1 MKKFNSNLPAVQETY
16 RVGHSNIGQ
25 PGPTIDAEYEPQPA
39 HLPLAHYLWI
49 LRRHGWKI
57 AAFIAGVV
65 LATLVVS
72 LRLTPIYES
81 TTTID
86 IDRQMPTG
94 VLGQEALQ
102 NATNDADQFLA
113 TQVKLIQSDSVVRPV
128 VDKYKLREVEKDAL
142 EEAID
147 KSATS
152 LEAPVV
158 LKNLKVTRPPNTYL
172 LLVSYRS
179 PNRQLAADVANEIAL
194 SYLAHTYKIRY
205 KATASLSDFMERQ
218 LEELKAQ
225 MEKSSAALNQ
235 FERELNVINPE
246 EKTSILSARLLQ
258 LNEEYTRAQADRV
271 KKEAA
276 YSSIKDGTLAAAQ
289 VSTQGEALKKLTENL
304 NDAEEHFAEAK
315 NHFGVNHPEY
325 KKAQMKVQE
334 LESQIEATKRSIGQ
348 RIEIEYREAG
358 NREGMLESAVKD
370 TKAEFDRLNAR
381 SFEYQTLKREAES
394 DKKLYEELVRKIK
407 EAGIN
412 ASFQNSSIRVADTA
426 RPGLKPVFPKTWLN
440 LVLAFL
446 FATLF
451 GVGAAVL
458 SDVLDNT
465 IRDPDQ
471 VARLLNCDVI
481 GSLPAV
487 KDWRRRLSPIQAT
500 SGGAPLVNGAGIN
513 GVNGNGATGNGKN
526 GHATHGTTSGAT
538 PGTGK
543 THGTTYEKA
552 SLAPVADQDQIL
564 SNYEEAI
571 RTLRNSIL
579 LTDFDRQ
586 LKSVLLTS
594 ASPSEGKSTVA
605 AHLAATHASQHK
617 RTLLIDGDLRRP
629 SVHRLY
635 QVPNS
640 VGLANVL
647 LEQISWRD
655 AVIRM
660 DAPKGL
666 DILPAGP
673 STRRASDL
681 MGMGLAQLIEE
692 ATREYDL
699 VVLDAPPLLGFAEPL
714 QMATAVDGVIVVARA
729 GDTSRKAL
737 GSVIATLARLRANL
751 VGVVLN
757 EVHRQVS
764 AGYYYYYGHYSKYYG
779 RAHDVR

>member
-1 MKKFNSNLPAVQETY
+1 L
-16 RVGHSNIGQ
+16 I
-25 PGPTIDAEYEPQPA
+25 
-39 HLPLAHYLWI
+39 
-49 LRRHGWKI
+49 
-57 AAFIAGVV
+57 
-65 LATLVVS
+65 VS

-81 TTTID
+81 TATVD

-113 TQVKLIQSDSVVRPV
+113 TQVKLIQSDSVLRPV
-128 VDKYKLREVEKDAL
+128 VDKFHLRDVEKDAL

-147 KSATS
+147 KSPTS
-152 LEAPVV
+152 MEAPVI

-172 LLVSYRS
+172 LLISYRS
-179 PNRQLAADVANEIAL
+179 PHRELASDVANEIAT

-225 MEKSSAALNQ
+225 MEKSSQNLAS

-246 EKTSILSARLLQ
+246 EKTNILSARLLQ
-258 LNEEYTRAQADRV
+258 LNEEYTKAQADRV

-276 YSSIKDGTLAAAQ
+276 FNSIKSGSLAAAQ
-289 VSTQGEALKKLTENL
+289 VSTQGEALKKLTENY
-304 NDAEEHFAEAK
+304 NEAQEKFAEVK
-315 NHFGVNHPEY
+315 THFGINHPEF
-325 KKAQMKVQE
+325 KKAQTRVDE
-334 LESQIEATKRSIGQ
+334 LASEIDSTRRSISQ
-348 RIEIEYREAG
+348 RIEIEYRESI
-358 NREGMLESAVKD
+358 NRESMLEQSVKE
-370 TKAEFDRLNAR
+370 TKAEWDRLNAR

-440 LVLAFL
+440 VLLAFL
-446 FATLF
+446 FATFF

-471 VARLLNCDVI
+471 VARLLNTDVI

-487 KDWRRRLSPIQAT
+487 KDWRRRLSPIQT
-500 SGGAPLVNGAGIN
+500 HTHT
-513 GVNGNGATGNGKN
+513 NGNGLIHYPAAQLPT
-526 GHATHGTTSGAT
+526 THSPLPLPT
-538 PGTGK
+538 P
-543 THGTTYEKA
+543 H
-552 SLAPVADQDQIL
+552 SLLPTPHDPVDQAL
-564 SNYEEAI
+564 TNYEEAI

-579 LTDFDRQ
+579 LTDFDRR
-586 LKSVLLTS
+586 LRSVLMTS

-605 AHLAATHASQHK
+605 AHLAVTHARQHK

-629 SVHRLY
+629 SVHRLF
-635 QVPNS
+635 QIPNN
-640 VGLANVL
+640 VGLSNVL
-647 LEQISWRD
+647 MKQSSWLD
-655 AVIRM
+655 AVVMM
-660 DAPKGL
+660 DEPKGL

-673 STRRASDL
+673 ASRRASDL
-681 MGMGLAQLIEE
+681 MGMGIAELIEE
-692 ATREYDL
+692 ATRDYDL

-737 GSVIATLARLRANL
+737 STVVTTLARLRANL

-757 EVHRQVS
+757 EVHREVS
-764 AGYYYYYGHYSKYYG
+764 AGYYYYYGHYSKYYTP
-779 RAHDVR
+779 RDRS

>member
-1 MKKFNSNLPAVQETY
+1 MRRLENNSPAVIETK
-16 RVGHSNIGQ
+16 VIG
-25 PGPTIDAEYEPQPA
+25 PPVIDAEYEPQPA
-39 HLPLAHYLWI
+39 HLPLSHYLWI

-57 AAFIAGVV
+57 GAFVIAVV
-65 LATLVVS
+65 LATLVIS

-81 TTTID
+81 TSTVD
-86 IDRQMPTG
+86 IDRQTPTG
-94 VLGQEALQ
+94 VLGQEAMQ

-113 TQVKLIQSDSVVRPV
+113 TQVQLIQSDSVVRPV
-128 VDKYKLREVEKDAL
+128 VDKYHLREIEKDAL
-142 EEAID
+142 EEAVD

-152 LEAPVV
+152 LEAPVI

-172 LLVSYRS
+172 LKISYRS

-205 KATASLSDFMERQ
+205 KATAGLSDFMERQ

-225 MEKSSAALNQ
+225 MEKSSGALMQ
-235 FERELNVINPE
+235 FERDLNVINPE
-246 EKTSILSARLLQ
+246 EKTSIISARLLQ
-258 LNEEYTRAQADRV
+258 LNEEYTKAQADRV

-276 YSSIKDGTLAAAQ
+276 YNSIKDGTLAAAQ
-289 VSTQGEALKKLTENL
+289 VSTQGEALKKLTETQNE
-304 NDAEEHFAEAK
+304 AQEHFAEVK
-315 NHFGVNHPEY
+315 NHFGINHPEY
-325 KKAQMKVQE
+325 KKAQTRVDE
-334 LESQIEATKRSIGQ
+334 LAAQVESTKKSIAQ
-348 RIEIEYREAG
+348 RIEIEYHESV
-358 NREGMLESAVKD
+358 NREGMLEAAVKD
-370 TKAEFDRLNAR
+370 TKTEFDNLNAR
-381 SFEYQTLKREAES
+381 SFEYQSLKREAES
-394 DKKLYEELVRKIK
+394 DKKLYEELIRRIK

-412 ASFQNSSIRVADTA
+412 AGFQSNAIRVADTA

-471 VARLLNCDVI
+471 VARLLNTDVI

-487 KDWRRRLSPIQAT
+487 KDWRRRLSPIQSMSMLNA
-500 SGGAPLVNGAGIN
+500 SNGHANGANGN
-513 GVNGNGATGNGKN
+513 GVNGHSSKSLNGKS
-526 GHATHGTTSGAT
+526 HGKSSTLV
-538 PGTGK
+538 K
-543 THGTTYEKA
+543 
-552 SLAPVADQDQIL
+552 LAESEQVL

-605 AHLAATHASQHK
+605 AHLAATHANQHK

-629 SVHRLY
+629 SVHRLF

-673 STRRASDL
+673 ATRRASDL

-729 GDTSRKAL
+729 GETSRKAL
-737 GSVIATLARLRANL
+737 SSVVGTLARLRANL

-779 RAHDVR
+779 ARKGEVG

>member
-1 MKKFNSNLPAVQETY
+1 MKKFEPHLPAVQETF
-16 RVGHSNIGQ
+16 RVPQ
-25 PGPTIDAEYEPQPA
+25 PGQIPVIDAEYEPQAA
-39 HLPLAHYLWI
+39 HVPLAHYLWI

-57 AAFIAGVV
+57 AGFVVGTV
-65 LATLVVS
+65 LATLIVS

-86 IDRQMPTG
+86 IDRQMPTS

-102 NATNDADQFLA
+102 NVSNDADQFLA

-128 VDKYKLREVEKDAL
+128 VEKYHLRDVEKDAL
-142 EEAID
+142 EEAVD

-152 LEAPVV
+152 LEAPVI

-172 LLVSYRS
+172 LLISYRS

-194 SYLAHTYKIRY
+194 SYLAHTYRIRY
-205 KATASLSDFMERQ
+205 KATAGLSDFMEKQ
-218 LEELKAQ
+218 LEELRAQ
-225 MEKSSAALNQ
+225 MEKSNQALAN

-246 EKTSILSARLLQ
+246 EKTNIVSARLLQ
-258 LNEEYTRAQADRV
+258 LNEEYTKAQADRV

-276 YSSIKDGTLAAAQ
+276 YNSMKDGTLAAAQ
-289 VSTQGEALKKLTENL
+289 VSTQGEALKKLTEDL
-304 NDAEEHFAEAK
+304 NDAQQKFAEVK
-315 NHFGVNHPEY
+315 THFGLNHPEY
-325 KKAQMKVQE
+325 KKAETRVNE
-334 LESQIEATKRSIGQ
+334 VESQIEATQRSIGQ
-348 RIEIEYREAG
+348 RIEIEYQQAV
-358 NREGMLESAVKD
+358 NRESMLENAVKD
-370 TKAEFDRLNAR
+370 TKAEWDRLNSR
-381 SFEYQTLKREAES
+381 SFEYQTLKREADS
-394 DKKLYEELVRKIK
+394 NKKLYEELVRKIK

-440 LVLAFL
+440 VLLAFL
-446 FATLF
+446 FATF
-451 GVGAAVL
+451 IGVGAAVL
-458 SDVLDNT
+458 NDVLDNT

-471 VARLLNCDVI
+471 VARLLNTDVI

-487 KDWRRRLSPIQAT
+487 KDWRRRLSPISSANGSPSTAVVHVENEQA
-500 SGGAPLVNGAGIN
+500 
-513 GVNGNGATGNGKN
+513 
-526 GHATHGTTSGAT
+526 
-538 PGTGK
+538 
-543 THGTTYEKA
+543 
-552 SLAPVADQDQIL
+552 L

-579 LTDFDRQ
+579 LTDFDRR
-586 LKSVLLTS
+586 LRSVLLTS

-635 QVPNS
+635 QVPNT
-640 VGLANVL
+640 VGLSNVL
-647 LEQISWRD
+647 MGEVPWLD
-655 AVIRM
+655 AVLPM
-660 DAPKGL
+660 SHPKGL

-673 STRRASDL
+673 ATRRASDL
-681 MGMGLAQLIEE
+681 MGMGLAELIEE
-692 ATREYDL
+692 ASREYDL

-737 GSVIATLARLRANL
+737 STVIATLTRLRANL
-751 VGVVLN
+751 IGVVLN
-757 EVHRQVS
+757 EVHKEVS
-764 AGYYYYYGHYSKYYG
+764 AGYYYYYGHYSKYYD
-779 RAHDVR
+779 RKKD

>member
-1 MKKFNSNLPAVQETY
+1 MNKLEPSAVADNY
-16 RVGHSNIGQ
+16 RNAAPIL
-25 PGPTIDAEYEPQPA
+25 DAEYEPQAA
-39 HLPLAHYLWI
+39 HVPLAHYLWI

-57 AAFIAGVV
+57 AAFVAGTV
-65 LATLVVS
+65 LATLIVS

-81 TTTID
+81 TATVD
-86 IDRQMPTG
+86 VDRQMPTG

-113 TQVKLIQSDSVVRPV
+113 TQVKLIQSDSVLRPV
-128 VDKYKLREVEKDAL
+128 VEKYHLRDVEKDAL
-142 EEAID
+142 EEAVD
-147 KSATS
+147 KSPTS
-152 LEAPVV
+152 LEAPVI

-172 LLVSYRS
+172 LLISYRS
-179 PNRQLAADVANEIAL
+179 PNRQLASDVANEFAL
-194 SYLAHTYKIRY
+194 SYLAHTYRIRY

-225 MEKSSAALNQ
+225 MEKSSENLMR

-246 EKTSILSARLLQ
+246 EKTNILSARLLQ
-258 LNEEYTRAQADRV
+258 LNEEYTKAQADRV

-276 YSSIKDGTLAAAQ
+276 YNSVKTGELAAAQ

-304 NDAEEHFAEAK
+304 NEANEKFAEVK
-315 NHFGVNHPEY
+315 THFGINHPEY
-325 KKAQMKVQE
+325 KKAQTRVDE
-334 LESQIEATKRSIGQ
+334 LASQIDQTKKSIAQ
-348 RIEIEYREAG
+348 RIEIEYHESV
-358 NREGMLESAVKD
+358 NRESMLESSVKD
-370 TKAEFDRLNAR
+370 TKAEWDNLNAR
-381 SFEYQTLKREAES
+381 SFEYQSLKREAES

-440 LVLAFL
+440 VLLAFL
-446 FATLF
+446 FATFF
-451 GVGAAVL
+451 GIGAAVL

-471 VARLLNCDVI
+471 VARLLNADVI

-487 KDWRRRLSPIQAT
+487 KDWRRRLSPIQMHA
-500 SGGAPLVNGAGIN
+500 VNGHVVN
-513 GVNGNGATGNGKN
+513 GHGNGVVHVNGNGNGNGHKPS
-526 GHATHGTTSGAT
+526 ALLQAVDS
-538 PGTGK
+538 
-543 THGTTYEKA
+543 
-552 SLAPVADQDQIL
+552 DQAL
-564 SNYEEAI
+564 TNYEEAI

-579 LTDFDRQ
+579 LTDFDRR
-586 LKSVLLTS
+586 LRSVLLTS

-605 AHLAATHASQHK
+605 AHLAVTHARQHK

-629 SVHRLY
+629 SVHRLF
-635 QVPNS
+635 QLPNQ
-640 VGLANVL
+640 VGLSNVL
-647 LEQISWRD
+647 MKQSTWMN
-655 AVIRM
+655 AVVAM
-660 DAPKGL
+660 DEPEGL
-666 DILPAGP
+666 DILTAGP
-673 STRRASDL
+673 SSRRASDL
-681 MGMGLAQLIEE
+681 IGMGLAELIEE

-737 GSVIATLARLRANL
+737 STVLGTLLRLRANL

-757 EVHRQVS
+757 EVHREVS
-764 AGYYYYYGHYSKYYG
+764 AGYYYYYGHYSKYYA
-779 RAHDVR
+779 RNRE

>member
-1 MKKFNSNLPAVQETY
+1 MKKFEPNLPAVQETF
-16 RVGHSNIGQ
+16 RVPPPLQ
-25 PGPTIDAEYEPQPA
+25 PALDADYEPQAA
-39 HLPLAHYLWI
+39 HVPLAHYLWI

-57 AAFIAGVV
+57 AGFVAAAVII
-65 LATLVVS
+65 TLIVS

-86 IDRQMPTG
+86 IDRQMPTS

-102 NATNDADQFLA
+102 NVSNDADQFLA

-128 VDKYKLREVEKDAL
+128 VEKYHLRDVEKDAL
-142 EEAID
+142 EEAVD
-147 KSATS
+147 ASATS
-152 LEAPVV
+152 LEAPVI
-158 LKNLKVTRPPNTYL
+158 LKNLKITRPPNTYL
-172 LLVSYRS
+172 LLISYRS

-194 SYLAHTYKIRY
+194 SYLAHTYRIRY
-205 KATASLSDFMERQ
+205 KATAGLSDFMEKQ
-218 LEELKAQ
+218 LEELRAQ
-225 MEKSSAALNQ
+225 MEKSSLALAN
-235 FERELNVINPE
+235 FERELNVVNPE
-246 EKTSILSARLLQ
+246 EKTNIVSARLLQ
-258 LNEEYTRAQADRV
+258 LNEEYTKAQADRV

-276 YSSIKDGTLAAAQ
+276 FNSMKDGTLAAAQ

-304 NDAEEHFAEAK
+304 NEAEQKFAEVK
-315 NHFGVNHPEY
+315 THFGLNHPEY
-325 KKAQMKVQE
+325 KKAETRVNEVQA
-334 LESQIEATKRSIGQ
+334 QIADTQRSIGQ
-348 RIEIEYREAG
+348 RIGIEYEEARNREA
-358 NREGMLESAVKD
+358 MLETAVKD
-370 TKAEFDRLNAR
+370 TKAEWDHLNSR
-381 SFEYQTLKREAES
+381 SFEYQNLKREADS
-394 DKKLYEELVRKIK
+394 NKKLYEELVRKIK

-440 LVLAFL
+440 VLLAFL
-446 FATLF
+446 FATFLA
-451 GVGAAVL
+451 VGGAVL
-458 SDVLDNT
+458 NDVLDNT

-471 VARLLNCDVI
+471 VARLLNADVI

-487 KDWRRRLSPIQAT
+487 KDWRRRLSPISGT
-500 SGGAPLVNGAGIN
+500 NGGAPS
-513 GVNGNGATGNGKN
+513 
-526 GHATHGTTSGAT
+526 TSVVHVENEQA
-538 PGTGK
+538 
-543 THGTTYEKA
+543 
-552 SLAPVADQDQIL
+552 L

-579 LTDFDRQ
+579 LTDFDRR
-586 LKSVLLTS
+586 LRSVLLTS

-605 AHLAATHASQHK
+605 AHLAATHAGQSK

-640 VGLANVL
+640 VGLSNVL
-647 LEQISWRD
+647 LQQISWRD

-660 DAPKGL
+660 DTPKGL

-673 STRRASDL
+673 ATRRASDL
-681 MGMGLAQLIEE
+681 IGMGLAELLEE
-692 ATREYDL
+692 ASQDYDL

-737 GSVIATLARLRANL
+737 GAVVSTLIRLRANL

-757 EVHRQVS
+757 EVHREVS
-764 AGYYYYYGHYSKYYG
+764 AGYYYYYGHYSKYY
-779 RAHDVR
+779 RQADAK

>member
-1 MKKFNSNLPAVQETY
+1 MNEYDHNLPTTSEIL
-16 RVGHSNIGQ
+16 RV
-25 PGPTIDAEYEPQPA
+25 PAPPTIPMIDAAYEPQA
-39 HLPLAHYLWI
+39 GSVPLAHYVWI
-49 LRRHGWKI
+49 LRRHAWKI
-57 AAFIAGVV
+57 AGFVAGVV

-81 TTTID
+81 TTTVD
-86 IDRQMPTG
+86 VDRQMPTG

-102 NATNDADQFLA
+102 NVTNDADQFLA
-113 TQVKLIQSDSVVRPV
+113 TQVRLIESDSVLRPV
-128 VDKYKLREVEKDAL
+128 VDKYRLRDVEKDAL
-142 EEAID
+142 EEAVD

-152 LEAPVV
+152 LEAPVI
-158 LKNLKVTRPPNTYL
+158 LKHLRITRPPNTYL
-172 LLVSYRS
+172 LLISYRS
-179 PNRQLAADVANEIAL
+179 ANRQLAADVANEVAL
-194 SYLAHTYKIRY
+194 SYLAHTYRIRY
-205 KATASLSDFMERQ
+205 KATAGLSDFMERQ

-225 MEKSSAALNQ
+225 MEKSSGALSQ

-246 EKTSILSARLLQ
+246 EKTSILSSRLLQ
-258 LNEEYTRAQADRV
+258 LNTEYTNAQSDRV
-271 KKEAA
+271 RKEAA
-276 YSSIKDGTLAAAQ
+276 YSSIRDNSLAAAQ
-289 VSTQGEALKKLTENL
+289 VSTQGDALKKLTESL
-304 NDAEEHFAEAK
+304 NDAEQKFAEVQT
-315 NHFGVNHPEY
+315 HYGVNHPEY
-325 KKAQMKVQE
+325 KKALTQVNAVKAGI
-334 LESQIEATKRSIGQ
+334 ESTRGSIAQ
-348 RIEIEYREAG
+348 RVAVEYREAV
-358 NREGMLESAVKD
+358 NRESMLKQAVKE
-370 TKAEFDRLNAR
+370 TKAEFDRLNSR
-381 SFEYQTLKREAES
+381 SFEYQTLKREAEG

-440 LVLAFL
+440 LLVAFL
-446 FATLF
+446 LATSL
-451 GVGAAVL
+451 GIGAAVF

-471 VARLLNCDVI
+471 VSRLMNADVI

-487 KDWRRRLSPIQAT
+487 KDWRRRLSPIQAA
-500 SGGAPLVNGAGIN
+500 GAVHGYL
-513 GVNGNGATGNGKN
+513 NGNGSN
-526 GHATHGTTSGAT
+526 GAT
-538 PGTGK
+538 PLKGLVHVGET
-543 THGTTYEKA
+543 
-552 SLAPVADQDQIL
+552 SDQAL

-579 LTDFDRQ
+579 LTDFDRR
-586 LKSVLLTS
+586 LRSVLLTS

-605 AHLAATHASQHK
+605 AHLAATHAGQHK

-640 VGLANVL
+640 VGLSNVL
-647 LEQISWRD
+647 LQQISWRD

-660 DAPKGL
+660 DVPQGL
-666 DILPAGP
+666 DVLPAGP

-681 MGMGLAQLIEE
+681 IGTGLAELIEE

-737 GSVIATLARLRANL
+737 SSVIGTLQRLRANL

-757 EVHRQVS
+757 EVHREVS

-779 RAHDVR
+779 ARRGE